1 MDNQDKLQE
10 TVYLIQLNKNQA
22 QDLLVYQQEEV
33 VVLQQIQITTY
44 GVVGWSN
51 WGQLGNSGSGAAE
64 QGWWKRKETPTFVK
78 VATGRSNSIA
88 IDSDGNPW
96 VTGADASNGT
106 GEDHAAEGGAIYKW
120 VPLTLKNNYTVIF
133 KNGSTTVK
141 TQEVEEGQSATAPII
156 TKAGYTLSWD
166 KSFSNVTSD
175 LTVNAVWTAN
185 TNTRYV
191 VQHYIQ
197 NTSLNGY
204 KIGRAHV

>member
-1 MDNQDKLQE
+1 ML
-10 TVYLIQLNKNQA
+10 
-22 QDLLVYQQEEV
+22 
-33 VVLQQIQITTY
+33 
-44 GVVGWSN
+44 
-51 WGQLGNSGSGAAE
+51 
-64 QGWWKRKETPTFVK
+64 F
-78 VATGRSNSIA
+78 RS

-204 KIGRAHV
+204 IIQETENKTGTTDRTATAVAKMYTGFIENTNYSGRVPSGVIDRKSVV